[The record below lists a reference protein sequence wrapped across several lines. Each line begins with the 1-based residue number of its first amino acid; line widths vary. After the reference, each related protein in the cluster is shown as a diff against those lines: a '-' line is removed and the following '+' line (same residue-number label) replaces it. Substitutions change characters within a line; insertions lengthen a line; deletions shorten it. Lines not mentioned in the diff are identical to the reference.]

1 MKSIGLP
8 VASLVVALAAG
19 GCGYHVSGHAD
30 LLPTT
35 IKTIAIPAVGNLTNR
50 YKLPD
55 RLASTLTREFISRS
69 RYRIVT
75 DPAQADA
82 ILKAVVVNYYS
93 YPVVSDQ
100 KTGRANSVQLSVVLQ
115 INLTERS
122 TGKVLFTQPRMEV
135 RQRYEISVDQLE
147 YFEESDIALDR
158 LSREAAKSVVSAI
171 LEAF

>member
-1 MKSIGLP
+1 MKYLMLAF
-8 VASLVVALAAG
+8 VFVVVN

-30 LLPTT
+30 LLPAT
-35 IKTIAIPAVGNLTNR
+35 IKTIAIPAVSNLTNR
-50 YKLPD
+50 YKLSD

-75 DPAQADA
+75 DPNQADA
-82 ILKAVVVNYYS
+82 VLRAAVINYYS

-100 KTGRANSVQLSVVLQ
+100 KIGRANSVQLSAILQ
-115 INLTERS
+115 INLTERT
-122 TGKVLFTQPRMEV
+122 TGKVLYTQPRMEV
-135 RQRYEISVDQLE
+135 RQRYEISVDQLQ

-158 LSREAAKSVVSAI
+158 LSREVAKSVVSAI